1 MVLLLSYKW
10 PRALD
15 DLKEKDNLEQVISF
29 YLERMGR
36 RPVFFGWEIAERIVS
51 FVLKFKD
58 KSIILIHCDAGI
70 SRSAA
75 VAKALSLWYHKDGS
89 RFDNLYLPNP
99 MIFKIMNQ
107 TIERMDKNEESKH

>member
-1 MVLLLSYKW
+1 MMKKFIKIMPRMVIENIDFNKLSK
-10 PRALD
+10 D
-15 DLKEKDNLEQVISF
+15 DLESLLI
-29 YLERMGR
+29 
-36 RPVFFGWEIAERIVS
+36 I
-51 FVLKFKD
+51 
-58 KSIILIHCDAGI
+58 SIILIHCDAGI

-107 TIERMDKNEESKH
+107 TIERMDKNEESKHWNFLF